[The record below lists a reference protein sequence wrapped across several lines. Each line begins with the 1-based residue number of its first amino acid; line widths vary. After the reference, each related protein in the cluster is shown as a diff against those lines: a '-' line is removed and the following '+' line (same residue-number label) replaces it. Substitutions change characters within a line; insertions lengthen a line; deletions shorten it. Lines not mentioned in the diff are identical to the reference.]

1 MSAIPAKIL
10 PRLTAGIKKFQ
21 TILNTAKAKDI
32 NESDT
37 VVIVTDML
45 SEIFGFDKYSE
56 ITSEFAI
63 KKTWCDLAIKVEDK
77 VKFLIEVKAIGLHPK
92 EDHIKQAVDY
102 GSNYGVDW
110 VILTSGIRW
119 RIYKIRRY

>member
-21 TILNTAKAKDI
+21 AVLNTAKAKDI

-45 SEIFGFDKYSE
+45 SETEYFRN
-56 ITSEFAI
+56 
-63 KKTWCDLAIKVEDK
+63 
-77 VKFLIEVKAIGLHPK
+77 
-92 EDHIKQAVDY
+92 HI
-102 GSNYGVDW
+102 
-110 VILTSGIRW
+110 
-119 RIYKIRRY
+119 